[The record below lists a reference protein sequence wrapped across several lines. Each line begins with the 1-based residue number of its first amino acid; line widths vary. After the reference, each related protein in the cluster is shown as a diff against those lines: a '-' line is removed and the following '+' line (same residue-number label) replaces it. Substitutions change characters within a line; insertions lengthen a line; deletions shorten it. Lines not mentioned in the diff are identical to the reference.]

1 MCFLSDWQRLETHT
15 VLTTDVRFQSF
26 LQKHG
31 LNRLISPLLGL
42 GVSVILII
50 YLGRQLDYPHFLR
63 LAKSVPLR
71 FFFGLFALF
80 LLLNIFRALRFR
92 MLLDRK
98 ELPLGVLFP
107 ITLCHNFFVRT
118 LPLMVGEFSY
128 IALLRR
134 HLKIPVSE
142 GLRSLFEARL
152 FDLQFVIVGGTF
164 GLLGMGRESTR
175 YVLIILALAGVL
187 VIVNSVLFS
196 VLPKGIERIWTC
208 IVRIYP
214 WRHTSLLDT
223 VGHKLGAVSLQLDR
237 FRCLRTLLK
246 ALAFSLTT
254 YGINVSCHLLFLST
268 LDVNQRLNV
277 LLVVISIVM
286 IAAWFPFSL
295 SGFGVI
301 EGSWAGSL
309 VMFTG
314 MEIGS
319 AVSVGF
325 FIHCCQ
331 VLMTVLLGLLGFV
344 LLTPRVRV
352 RLMSACNQIQKR
364 VSTS

>member
-1 MCFLSDWQRLETHT
+1 MFFFLDWHQLEAHT
-15 VLTTDVRFQSF
+15 VLTTDVQFQSF

-42 GVSVILII
+42 GVSVILVI
-50 YLGRQLDYPHFLR
+50 YLGRQIDYPHFLR
-63 LAKSVPLR
+63 LAKNVPLW
-71 FFFGLFALF
+71 FFFLLFALF
-80 LLLNIFRALRFR
+80 LLLNVFRALRFR
-92 MLLDRK
+92 MLLGQK
-98 ELPLGVLFP
+98 KLPLGVLFP

-118 LPLMVGEFSY
+118 LPLMLGEFSY

-142 GLRSLFEARL
+142 GIRSLFEARL

-164 GLLGMGRESTR
+164 GLLGMGQQSTG
-175 YVLIILALAGVL
+175 YVLIILALAGGL
-187 VIVNSVLFS
+187 IIVNRVLFS
-196 VLPKGIERIWTC
+196 VLPKGIGKIWTC

-214 WRHTSLLDT
+214 WRHTALLDSAS
-223 VGHKLGAVSLQLDR
+223 HKLGEVALQLDR
-237 FRCLRTLLK
+237 FRCLRLLLK
-246 ALAFSLTT
+246 ALAFSLCT
-254 YGINVSCHLLFLST
+254 YGINVSCNLLLLST
-268 LDVNQRLNV
+268 LNVNQRLNV

-301 EGSWAGSL
+301 EGSWAASL
-309 VMFTG
+309 VLFAD
-314 MEIGS
+314 MEVGS
-319 AVSVGF
+319 ALSVGL

-331 VLMTVLLGLLGFV
+331 VFMTALLGLLGFV
-344 LLTPRVRV
+344 LLTPRIRV
-352 RLMSACNQIQKR
+352 GLMSACNQIQKR

>member
-1 MCFLSDWQRLETHT
+1 M
-15 VLTTDVRFQSF
+15 TDVRFESF
-26 LQKHG
+26 IQKHG
-31 LNRLISPLLGL
+31 LNRLISPLVGL
-42 GVSVILII
+42 GVSGVLVV
-50 YLGRQLDYPHFLR
+50 YLGRQIDYPHFLR
-63 LAKSVPLR
+63 LAKNVPLR
-71 FFFGLFALF
+71 FFFLLFALF

-92 MLLDRK
+92 TLLGRK
-98 ELPLGVLFP
+98 KLPLGGLFP

-142 GLRSLFEARL
+142 GIRSLFEARL

-164 GLLGMGRESTR
+164 GLLGMGHESTG
-175 YVLIILALAGVL
+175 YVLIILALAGGL
-187 VIVNSVLFS
+187 IVANRVLFS
-196 VLPKGIERIWTC
+196 VLPKGIEGIWTY

-214 WRHTSLLDT
+214 WRHTALLDSI
-223 VGHKLGAVSLQLDR
+223 GHKLGAVSLQLDR
-237 FRCLRTLLK
+237 FRCLRPLLK
-246 ALAFSLTT
+246 ALTFSLCT
-254 YGINVSCHLLFLST
+254 YGINVSCHLLLLST
-268 LDVNQRLNV
+268 LNVNQRLSV

-295 SGFGVI
+295 SGFGII
-301 EGSWAGSL
+301 EGSWAASL
-309 VMFTG
+309 VMFTD

-331 VLMTVLLGLLGFV
+331 VLMTALLGLLGFV
-344 LLTPRVRV
+344 LLTPRVRA
-352 RLMSACNQIQKR
+352 RLKAC
-364 VSTS
+364 S

>member
-1 MCFLSDWQRLETHT
+1 M
-15 VLTTDVRFQSF
+15 TTDVQFQSF
-26 LQKHG
+26 LQKRG

-42 GVSVILII
+42 GVSGILVI
-50 YLGRQLDYPHFLR
+50 YLAGQIDYPHFLS
-63 LAKSVPLR
+63 LAKNVPLW

-80 LLLNIFRALRFR
+80 VLLNVFRALRFR
-92 MLLDRK
+92 MLLARK

-118 LPLMVGEFSY
+118 LPLMVGELSY

-142 GLRSLFEARL
+142 GIRSLFEARL
-152 FDLQFVIVGGTF
+152 FDLQFVIAGGIL
-164 GLLGMGRESTR
+164 GLLTLGREPTG
-175 YVLIILALAGVL
+175 YVLTVLALAGGL
-187 VIVNSVLFS
+187 IIVNRILFS
-196 VLPKGIERIWTC
+196 VLPKGIERIWAF

-214 WRHTSLLDT
+214 WRHTALLDSI
-223 VGHKLGAVSLQLDR
+223 GHRLGEVSLQLDR
-237 FRCLRTLLK
+237 FRYLRPLLK
-246 ALAFSLTT
+246 ALTFSLCT
-254 YGINVSCHLLFLST
+254 YGINVSCQLLLLST
-268 LDVNQRLNV
+268 LNVNQRLNV

-301 EGSWAGSL
+301 EGSWAASL
-309 VMFTG
+309 VMFAD
-314 MEIGS
+314 MEVG
-319 AVSVGF
+319 AALSVGL

-344 LLTPRVRV
+344 LLTPQVRE
-352 RLMSACNQIQKR
+352 RLMSACNQTQKR
-364 VSTS
+364 VSTLPFGRRCF

>member
-1 MCFLSDWQRLETHT
+1 M
-15 VLTTDVRFQSF
+15 VLMTDVRFQSF

-42 GVSVILII
+42 GVSITLII
-50 YLGRQLDYPHFLR
+50 YLAGQIDYPHFLR
-63 LAKSVPLR
+63 LAKNVPLW
-71 FFFGLFALF
+71 FFFGLFVLF

-98 ELPLGVLFP
+98 KLPLAVLFP

-134 HLKIPVSE
+134 HLKIPISE
-142 GLRSLFEARL
+142 GIRSLFEARL
-152 FDLQFVIVGGTF
+152 FDLQFVIVGGTL
-164 GLLGMGRESTR
+164 GLLGMGRQSTG
-175 YVLIILALAGVL
+175 YVLTILALVGGL
-187 VIVNSVLFS
+187 IIVNRVLFS
-196 VLPKGIERIWTC
+196 VLPKGIERIWTG

-214 WRHTSLLDT
+214 WRHTALLDSI
-223 VGHKLGAVSLQLDR
+223 GHRLGVVSLQLDR
-237 FRCLRTLLK
+237 FRYLRLLLK
-246 ALAFSLTT
+246 ALTFSLCT
-254 YGINVSCHLLFLST
+254 YGINVSCHLLLLST
-268 LDVNQRLNV
+268 LNVNQRLNV

-301 EGSWAGSL
+301 EGSWAASL
-309 VMFTG
+309 VMFAD
-314 MEIGS
+314 MEVG
-319 AVSVGF
+319 AALSVGL

-331 VLMTVLLGLLGFV
+331 VLMTALLGLLGFV
-344 LLTPRVRV
+344 LLTPRVSV
-352 RLMSACNQIQKR
+352 RLKAATLKTFPPDSL
-364 VSTS
+364 

>member
-1 MCFLSDWQRLETHT
+1 MK
-15 VLTTDVRFQSF
+15 FQSF

-31 LNRLISPLLGL
+31 LNRLISSLLGL
-42 GVSVILII
+42 GVSITLII
-50 YLGRQLDYPHFLR
+50 YLAGQIDYSHFLR
-63 LAKSVPLR
+63 LAKNVPLW

-98 ELPLGVLFP
+98 ELPLAVLFP

-118 LPLMVGEFSY
+118 LPLMLGEFSY
-128 IALLRR
+128 IVLLRR

-164 GLLGMGRESTR
+164 GLLTMGHQSTG
-175 YVLIILALAGVL
+175 YVLTILVLAGVL
-187 VIVNSVLFS
+187 IIVNRVLFT
-196 VLPKGIERIWTC
+196 VLPKGVERIWTC
-208 IVRIYP
+208 IARICPRRY
-214 WRHTSLLDT
+214 TALLDS
-223 VGHKLGAVSLQLDR
+223 VGHKLGEVSLQLDR
-237 FRCLRTLLK
+237 FRCLRLLLK
-246 ALAFSLTT
+246 VLAFSLCT
-254 YGINVSCHLLFLST
+254 YGINLSCHLLLLST
-268 LDVNQRLNV
+268 LNVNQKLNV
-277 LLVVISIVM
+277 LLVVISVVM

-309 VMFTG
+309 VMFTD
-314 MEIGS
+314 MEVG
-319 AVSVGF
+319 AALSVGL

-331 VLMTVLLGLLGFV
+331 VLMTTLLGLLGFV
-344 LLTPRVRV
+344 LLTPRVSV
-352 RLMSACNQIQKR
+352 RLMSACNQTQKR
-364 VSTS
+364 VPAS

>member
-1 MCFLSDWQRLETHT
+1 M
-15 VLTTDVRFQSF
+15 RFQSF

-42 GVSVILII
+42 GVSVILVI
-50 YLGRQLDYPHFLR
+50 YLAQQIDYPHFLR
-63 LAKSVPLR
+63 LAKNVPLR

-80 LLLNIFRALRFR
+80 FLLNIFRALRFR

-98 ELPLGVLFP
+98 ELPLRVLFP

-142 GLRSLFEARL
+142 GVRSLFEARL

-164 GLLGMGRESTR
+164 GLLGMGREPTS
-175 YVLIILALAGVL
+175 YVLIILDLAGGL
-187 VIVNSVLFS
+187 IVANRVLFS

-214 WRHTSLLDT
+214 WRHTALLDT
-223 VGHKLGAVSLQLDR
+223 AGHKLGAVSLQLER
-237 FRCLRTLLK
+237 FRSLRPLLK
-246 ALAFSLTT
+246 ALAFSLCT
-254 YGINVSCHLLFLST
+254 YGINVSCHLLLLST
-268 LDVNQRLNV
+268 LNVNQRLNV

-301 EGSWAGSL
+301 EGSWAASL
-309 VMFTG
+309 VMFAD
-314 MEIGS
+314 MEVGS
-319 AVSVGF
+319 ALSVGL

-331 VLMTVLLGLLGFV
+331 VLITALLGLLGFV
-344 LLTPRVRV
+344 LLTPQVSV
-352 RLMSACNQIQKR
+352 RLTAATLKTFPPDSL
-364 VSTS
+364 

>member
-1 MCFLSDWQRLETHT
+1 M
-15 VLTTDVRFQSF
+15 RFQSF

-31 LNRLISPLLGL
+31 LNRLISLLLGL
-42 GVSVILII
+42 GVSVTLVI
-50 YLGRQLDYPHFLR
+50 YLAGQIDYSHFIR
-63 LAKSVPLR
+63 LAKNVPLR

-98 ELPLGVLFP
+98 ELPLGILFP

-142 GLRSLFEARL
+142 GIRSLFEARL

-164 GLLGMGRESTR
+164 GLLTMKYQLTG
-175 YVLIILALAGVL
+175 YVLTILALAGGL
-187 VIVNSVLFS
+187 IPANRVLFGI
-196 VLPKGIERIWTC
+196 LPKVIEPIWTC
-208 IVRIYP
+208 IIRISP
-214 WRHTSLLDT
+214 WRHTSLLNS
-223 VGHKLGAVSLQLDR
+223 VGHKLGVVSLQLDR
-237 FRCLRTLLK
+237 FRCVRLLLK
-246 ALAFSLTT
+246 VLIFSLCT
-254 YGINVSCHLLFLST
+254 YGINLSCHLLLLST
-268 LDVNQRLNV
+268 LNVNQKLSV
-277 LLVVISIVM
+277 LLVVISVTM
-286 IAAWFPFSL
+286 IASWFPFSL

-301 EGSWAGSL
+301 EGSWAASL
-309 VMFTG
+309 VMFAD
-314 MEIGS
+314 MEVGG
-319 AVSVGF
+319 ALSVGL

-331 VLMTVLLGLLGFV
+331 VFMTVLLGLLGFV
-344 LLTPRVRV
+344 LLMPQVRV
-352 RLMSACNQIQKR
+352 RLISACNQIQKR

>member
-1 MCFLSDWQRLETHT
+1 M
-15 VLTTDVRFQSF
+15 VTDVRFQSF

-42 GVSVILII
+42 GVSGILVI
-50 YLGRQLDYPHFLR
+50 YLGRQFDYPHFLR
-63 LAKSVPLR
+63 LAKNVPLR

-92 MLLDRK
+92 ILLNRK
-98 ELPLGVLFP
+98 ELPLGILFP

-142 GLRSLFEARL
+142 GIRSLFEARL
-152 FDLQFVIVGGTF
+152 FDLQFVIVGGTL
-164 GLLGMGRESTR
+164 GLLTLGRQPTG
-175 YVLIILALAGVL
+175 YVMTILGLAGVMI
-187 VIVNSVLFS
+187 IVNRVLFS
-196 VLPKGIERIWTC
+196 VLSKGIEPIWTC
-208 IVRIYP
+208 IVRMYP
-214 WRHTSLLDT
+214 WRHTALLDSA
-223 VGHKLGAVSLQLDR
+223 GHKLGEVSLQLNR
-237 FRCLRTLLK
+237 FRCLRSLLK
-246 ALAFSLTT
+246 ALTFSLCT
-254 YGINVSCHLLFLST
+254 YGINVSCHLLLLST
-268 LDVNQRLNV
+268 LNVDQTLSV

-301 EGSWAGSL
+301 EGSWAASL
-309 VMFTG
+309 VMFAD
-314 MEIGS
+314 MEVGG
-319 AVSVGF
+319 ALSVGL

-331 VLMTVLLGLLGFV
+331 VLMTSLLGLLGFV
-344 LLTPRVRV
+344 LLTPQVSA
-352 RLMSACNQIQKR
+352 RLMSICNQTQKR

>member
-1 MCFLSDWQRLETHT
+1 M
-15 VLTTDVRFQSF
+15 TTDLRFQSF
-26 LQKHG
+26 LQKHR

-42 GVSVILII
+42 GVSGILVI
-50 YLGRQLDYPHFLR
+50 YLARQIDYPHFLH
-63 LAKSVPLR
+63 LARNVPLW
-71 FFFGLFALF
+71 FFFLLFALF
-80 LLLNIFRALRFR
+80 LLLNISRALRFR

-98 ELPLGVLFP
+98 ELPLGILFP

-142 GLRSLFEARL
+142 GIRSLFEARL
-152 FDLQFVIVGGTF
+152 FDLQFVIVGGTL
-164 GLLGMGRESTR
+164 GLLTLGREPTG
-175 YVLIILALAGVL
+175 YVSAVLALAGGL
-187 VIVNSVLFS
+187 IIVNRVLFG

-214 WRHTSLLDT
+214 WRHTALLDSA
-223 VGHKLGAVSLQLDR
+223 GHKLGEVSLQLDR
-237 FRCLRTLLK
+237 FRCLRLLLK
-246 ALAFSLTT
+246 ALTFSLCT
-254 YGINVSCHLLFLST
+254 YGINVSCHLLLLST
-268 LDVNQRLNV
+268 LDVNQRLSV

-301 EGSWAGSL
+301 EGSWAASL
-309 VMFTG
+309 VMFAD
-314 MEIGS
+314 MEVG
-319 AVSVGF
+319 AALSVGL

-331 VLMTVLLGLLGFV
+331 VLMTSLLGLLGFV
-344 LLTPRVRV
+344 LLTSRVRE
-352 RLMSACNQIQKR
+352 RLMPARNQPQKR

>member
-1 MCFLSDWQRLETHT
+1 M
-15 VLTTDVRFQSF
+15 RFQSF

-31 LNRLISPLLGL
+31 LSHLISPLLGL
-42 GVSVILII
+42 GVSAILVI
-50 YLGRQLDYPHFLR
+50 YLAGQIDYPHFLS
-63 LAKSVPLR
+63 LAKNVPLR

-142 GLRSLFEARL
+142 GVRSLFEARL

-164 GLLGMGRESTR
+164 GLLTLGREPTG
-175 YVLIILALAGVL
+175 YVLIVLALAGGL
-187 VIVNSVLFS
+187 IIANRVLFS
-196 VLPKGIERIWTC
+196 VLSRGIGRIWTC

-214 WRHTSLLDT
+214 WRHTALLDSA
-223 VGHKLGAVSLQLDR
+223 GHKLGEVSLQLDR
-237 FRCLRTLLK
+237 FRCLRPLLK
-246 ALAFSLTT
+246 ALAVSLCT
-254 YGINVSCHLLFLST
+254 YGINLSCHLLLLST
-268 LDVNQRLNV
+268 LNVNQRLSV

-301 EGSWAGSL
+301 EGSWAASL
-309 VMFTG
+309 VMFTD
-314 MEIGS
+314 MEVG
-319 AVSVGF
+319 AALSVGF

-331 VLMTVLLGLLGFV
+331 VLMTALLGVLGFV
-344 LLTPRVRV
+344 LLTSRVRE
-352 RLMSACNQIQKR
+352 RLRPARN
-364 VSTS
+364 

>member
-1 MCFLSDWQRLETHT
+1 MR
-15 VLTTDVRFQSF
+15 
-26 LQKHG
+26 
-31 LNRLISPLLGL
+31 
-42 GVSVILII
+42 
-50 YLGRQLDYPHFLR
+50 
-63 LAKSVPLR
+63 
-71 FFFGLFALF
+71 LF

-92 MLLDRK
+92 VLLGRK

-118 LPLMVGEFSY
+118 LPLMVGELSY

-142 GLRSLFEARL
+142 GVRSLFEARL

-164 GLLGMGRESTR
+164 GLLTLGRQPTS
-175 YVLIILALAGVL
+175 YVLAVLALAGSL
-187 VIVNSVLFS
+187 IIVNRVLFT
-196 VLPKGIERIWTC
+196 VLPKGIEPIWTC

-214 WRHTSLLDT
+214 WRHTALLDSA
-223 VGHKLGAVSLQLDR
+223 GKKLGEVSLQLDR
-237 FRCLRTLLK
+237 FRRLRLLLK
-246 ALAFSLTT
+246 ALTFSLCT
-254 YGINVSCHLLFLST
+254 YGINVSCQLLLLST
-268 LDVNQRLNV
+268 LNVNQRLNV

-301 EGSWAGSL
+301 EGSWAASL
-309 VMFTG
+309 VMFAD

-319 AVSVGF
+319 ALSVGF

-331 VLMTVLLGLLGFV
+331 VLMTALLGLLGFA
-344 LLTPRVRV
+344 LLTPRVSA
-352 RLMSACNQIQKR
+352 RLKAC
-364 VSTS
+364 S